1 MRHPET
7 VAWWKAI
14 WRSPMASQW
23 IKADLPQLV
32 MLAELVDAFH
42 FAPTAALGAEIRQ
55 QRTSFGLTPI
65 DRRRLQWTIE
75 PDDATP
81 AKPAQPA
88 AQPKAPAEDP
98 RNLLWAV
105 Q

>member
-1 MRHPET
+1 
-7 VAWWKAI
+7 
-14 WRSPMASQW
+14 MASQW
-23 IKADLPQLV
+23 IKSDLPQLV
-32 MLAELVDAFH
+32 ILVQLVDRFH
-42 FAPTAALGAEIRQ
+42 CEPSPALAAEIRQ

-75 PDDATP
+75 PAATAPPRPNAPSP
-81 AKPAQPA
+81 APPTGAD
-88 AQPKAPAEDP
+88 DP